1 MTAQERFAAYFL
13 LLSSAPLLGEGIRC
27 YVCNSRQ
34 DPRCLDPFQSASN
47 SSGIG
52 GALATVDCEQDNG
65 VREALETVANLMT
78 KLGQAPAHDKSDI
91 LAHSVTSTIPTS
103 CQKIDLTLLGEKVTG
118 RGCSVHQMEGFN
130 PCDAVKLV
138 MTSDVQLDYCGVCS
152 HDGCNTAAPLLL
164 IRPPY
169 LLQLICLLLLL
180 IGIIK

>member
-1 MTAQERFAAYFL
+1 MNWYDG
-13 LLSSAPLLGEGIRC
+13 GEGIRC

-34 DPRCLDPFQSASN
+34 DARCLDPFQSAGN
-47 SSGIG
+47 STAAAAG
-52 GALATVDCEQDNG
+52 GETKLATVDCETDNS

-103 CQKIDLTLLGEKVTG
+103 CQKIDLTLLDEKVTG
-118 RGCSVHQMEGFN
+118 RGCSVHQIEGFN

-152 HDGCNTAAPLLL
+152 EDGCNAAAPLLL
-164 IRPPY
+164 TTHHAP
-169 LLQLICLLLLL
+169 LQLLCLLLLL
-180 IGIIK
+180 IGVIK